1 MPSEICDEHT
11 ASRLGWF
18 NAARRSSILP
28 ENLVSCAQLYD
39 YYTNGISEVDYTHQA
54 HVVLDEVL
62 IATGT
67 QSRSAQS
74 LMDLIH
80 EENISPST
88 VDQEAIDELL
98 FNHPDPYDIAE
109 TERLNFGPAVV
120 RSQTV
125 FAITQYIKLESP
137 ALAELMEPSKTAA
150 STVGSTAAPSN
161 ATPAGHPDDWNMDDF
176 LA

>member
-1 MPSEICDEHT
+1 MPSEICDERT

-18 NAARRSSILP
+18 NAACWSSILLV
-28 ENLVSCAQLYD
+28 NLISCAQLYD
-39 YYTNGISEVDYTHQA
+39 HYTNSISEGDYTHQA

-62 IATGT
+62 TAT
-67 QSRSAQS
+67 
-74 LMDLIH
+74 
-80 EENISPST
+80 
-88 VDQEAIDELL
+88 
-98 FNHPDPYDIAE
+98 E
-109 TERLNFGPAVV
+109 TDRLNFGPALV